1 MSWSNVKTGEAVSKE
16 SSLEIA
22 KALVRTKIQRMQERD
37 RAHLCTLL
45 YGEAKCGKSGLALDS
60 RTPEQIE
67 NNCLVMVLDFDNGCE
82 PTWRQ
87 NWNSDPNIMILN
99 PVVRDDEGYPNLDE
113 TTLLA
118 EAFIS
123 MANDYVEEGKEIK
136 FIFDGVDRWEQLCF
150 LTMSEDKRSTQVKF
164 MPMLWGKRNR
174 HFDGLIEKITDGLD
188 CDRFFITHM
197 KDVYEGINNPN
208 PTGKIPALDSRGATI
223 AKMNQVVEVS
233 RLDIGNKSTYSAK
246 VHDSKTN
253 TKLINTTYNFL
264 TVEDK
269 NVEWT
274 SIEALQKGE
283 L

>member
-1 MSWSNVKTGEAVSKE
+1 MSWTNMSEGKAVTKQTTLEMAKKEVK
-16 SSLEIA
+16 
-22 KALVRTKIQRMQERD
+22 D
-37 RAHLCTLL
+37 RLNKLQARHRANLCTLIF
-45 YGEAKCGKSGLALDS
+45 GEAKVGKSGICLDS
-60 RTPEQIE
+60 RTEEEIE
-67 NNCLVMVLDFDNGCE
+67 NKVKVMVLDFDNGCE
-82 PTWRQ
+82 STWRQ
-87 NWNSDPNIMILN
+87 NWDSDPNIMILN
-99 PVVRDDEGYPNLDE
+99 PVVRDEEGYPDLDE

-123 MANDYVEEGKEIK
+123 MAKDYINDGKGIK
-136 FIFDGVDRWEQLCF
+136 FVFDGVDKWEQLCF
-150 LTMSEDKRSTQVKF
+150 LTMVEDKRSTQVKF
-164 MPMLWGKRNR
+164 MPLLWGKRNR

-233 RLDIGNKSTYSAK
+233 RIDMGNKSTYSAR

-253 TKLINTTYNFL
+253 NELINITYPFL
-264 TVEDK
+264 TIENGK
-269 NVEWT
+269 AEWT
-274 SIEALQKGE
+274 SIKELQDGG

>member
-1 MSWSNVKTGEAVSKE
+1 M
-16 SSLEIA
+16 
-22 KALVRTKIQRMQERD
+22 
-37 RAHLCTLL
+37 
-45 YGEAKCGKSGLALDS
+45 
-60 RTPEQIE
+60 
-67 NNCLVMVLDFDNGCE
+67 
-82 PTWRQ
+82 
-87 NWNSDPNIMILN
+87 
-99 PVVRDDEGYPNLDE
+99 
-113 TTLLA
+113 
-118 EAFIS
+118 
-123 MANDYVEEGKEIK
+123 
-136 FIFDGVDRWEQLCF
+136 
-150 LTMSEDKRSTQVKF
+150 
-164 MPMLWGKRNR
+164 
-174 HFDGLIEKITDGLD
+174 IEKITDGLD

>member
-1 MSWSNVKTGEAVSKE
+1 MSWTETKKGEALTKE
-16 SSLEIA
+16 SSLEIT
-22 KALVRTKIQRMQERD
+22 KTLVKMRIQKIQERD

-60 RTPEQIE
+60 RTPEQIK
-67 NNCLVMVLDFDNGCE
+67 NNCIVMVLDFDNGSE

-87 NWNSDPNIMILN
+87 NWDSDPNIMILN
-99 PVVRDDEGYPNLDE
+99 PVVRDEEGYPDLDE

-123 MANDYVEEGKEIK
+123 MAKDYLDDGKEIK
-136 FIFDGVDRWEQLCF
+136 FVFDGIDRWEQLCF
-150 LTMSEDKRSTQVKF
+150 LTMLEDKRSAQVKF
-164 MPMLWGKRNR
+164 MSLLWGKRNR
-174 HFDGLIEKITDGLD
+174 HFDSLIEKITDGLD

-197 KDVYEGINNPN
+197 KNVYEGISNPT

-223 AKMNQVVEVS
+223 AKMNQVIEIS
-233 RLDIGNKSTYSAK
+233 RLDIGNNSTYSAK

-253 TKLINTTYNFL
+253 NELINTTYPFL
-264 TVEDK
+264 TVENGK
-269 NVEWT
+269 AEWT
-274 SIEALQKGE
+274 SIKELQEGK

>member
-87 NWNSDPNIMILN
+87 NWDSDPNIMILN
-99 PVVRDDEGYPNLDE
+99 PVVRDEEGYPNLDE

-123 MANDYVEEGKEIK
+123 LANDYVEEGKEIK
-136 FIFDGVDRWEQLCF
+136 FVFDGVDRWEQLCF

-223 AKMNQVVEVS
+223 AKMNQVIEVS

-274 SIEALQKGE
+274 SIEDLQKGE

>member
-1 MSWSNVKTGEAVSKE
+1 MSWNSVKTGDAVTKE
-16 SSLEIA
+16 SSLEIT
-22 KALVRTKIQRMQERD
+22 KTLVKMKIQKMQERN

-60 RTPEQIE
+60 RTAEQLDSD
-67 NNCLVMVLDFDNGCE
+67 CLVMVLDFDNGSE

-87 NWNSDPNIMILN
+87 NWDSDPNIMILN
-99 PVVRDDEGYPNLDE
+99 PVVRDEEGYPDLDE
-113 TTLLA
+113 TTLMA

-123 MANDYVEEGKEIK
+123 LAKDYIDEGKEVK
-136 FIFDGVDRWEQLCF
+136 FVFDGVDRWEQLCF
-150 LTMSEDKRSTQVKF
+150 LTMSQDKRSTQVKF

-174 HFDGLIEKITDGLD
+174 HYDGLIEKITDGLD

-223 AKMNQVVEVS
+223 AKMNQVVEVT
-233 RLDIGNKSTYSAK
+233 RRDIGNKSTYSAK
-246 VHDSKTN
+246 IHDSKTN
-253 TKLINTTYNFL
+253 TELINSTYEFL
-264 TVEDK
+264 TVEDGK
-269 NVEWT
+269 VNWT
-274 SIEALQKGE
+274 SVKELQEGT